1 MPSARPA
8 RVGAWCR
15 PRPTLHPDTCWISG
29 FGSRLRI
36 SGSIAASQSSLG
48 TSHAHD
54 APNRRSGLHAGFG
67 LASSATTHAATR
79 ALTTNQNPGAVC
91 QLSIPTTDTQIRPK
105 ATGFR
110 NESTTKNAFV
120 FCGNVMPTNDSFATS
135 IEIDFASM
143 DGVART
149 ISCTGVNGFPGIFAP
164 SYSTKTVSSTANGT
178 TAYLL
183 WTPADFSGVDEIPS
197 GYAPSITCTLP
208 PQTAI
213 TMVTNRSLL
222 EIGN

>member
-1 MPSARPA
+1 MSITSRFLL
-8 RVGAWCR
+8 
-15 PRPTLHPDTCWISG
+15 PTAVLAFS
-29 FGSRLRI
+29 
-36 SGSIAASQSSLG
+36 
-48 TSHAHD
+48 
-54 APNRRSGLHAGFG
+54 
-67 LASSATTHAATR
+67 LASSATVDAATR

-91 QLSIPTTDTQIRPK
+91 QLSIPTTDTQVRPK

-110 NESTTKNAFV
+110 NESTTKSAFV
-120 FCGNVMPTNDSFATS
+120 LCGNVMPTNDGTTS
-135 IEIDFASM
+135 IEIDFTSM

-183 WTPADFSGVDEIPS
+183 WTPADFSGEDEIPY

-213 TMVTNRSLL
+213 AMVTNRSLL